1 VVQESNKKCYKE
13 QGSCV
18 FLVDV
23 ACRFVDAKVWLVQHV
38 ALLNSFKF

>member
-1 VVQESNKKCYKE
+1 M
-13 QGSCV
+13 

-38 ALLNSFKF
+38 ALLNSFKFRRFRRLRSAPVSDIGS